1 MELKMDCDC
10 MEEHC
15 RVGAFEVTEV
25 WSGREQQI
33 AMRID
38 LWRCMECHRYWL
50 RYCQID
56 ESNPTCGKWYR
67 GAIEPEQAVELTE
80 ADARMLLA
88 DMPWHFYGGP
98 YYRTSG
104 EFANGPIPMPGSA
117 HGEMACAA

>member
-1 MELKMDCDC
+1 LELKMDCDC

-15 RVGAFEVTEV
+15 RVGAFEVSEV
-25 WSGREQQI
+25 WSGRDQQL

-50 RYCQID
+50 RYSQID

-67 GAIEPEQAVELTE
+67 GAIEPSEATDLTE
-80 ADARMLLA
+80 EGARALLVA
-88 DMPWHFYGGP
+88 MPWHFYGGP

-104 EFANGPIPMPGSA
+104 EFANGPIPAPA
-117 HGEMACAA
+117 FEWEQMARAA